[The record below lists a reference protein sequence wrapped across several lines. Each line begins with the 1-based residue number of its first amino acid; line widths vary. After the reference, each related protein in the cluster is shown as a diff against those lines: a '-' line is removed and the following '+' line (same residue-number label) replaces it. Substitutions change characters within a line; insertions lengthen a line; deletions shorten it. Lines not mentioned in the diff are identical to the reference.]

1 MEITRNTINRMDM
14 DIVNG
19 IRESF
24 YQASDAIFRLQDNL
38 LAAGDAEKLEKI
50 KRAKQLLME
59 TGFGEMI

>member
-1 MEITRNTINRMDM
+1 MEITSNTINRMDM
-14 DIVNG
+14 NIVNG

>member
-24 YQASDAIFRLQDNL
+24 YQASDAIFRLHDNL

-59 TGFGEMI
+59 TGLGEML